1 MTILITTEEQAA
13 AMLQT
18 KVSRLRHIEKE
29 QKEKAAGGFKASD
42 LRMNTPRI
50 QRGKQRQVEQESVG
64 RH

>member
-1 MTILITTEEQAA
+1 MITIEEQTAVT
-13 AMLQT
+13 MLPT
-18 KVSRLRHIEKE
+18 KVSRLRHVEKE